1 MIEID
6 SIQYNLQSEFH
17 MLRHFEKAENE
28 ILRNLFL
35 EGYSIQEIQNELSLP
50 GSKFFSHF
58 ANDISELIEKIV
70 PHIIQKSVGI
80 NGNHIIESDIP
91 LEQFPNGIGTK
102 AVVALKDITPEFQSK
117 IFFEKNRNYSLSHFL
132 VDKLPIT
139 NRCTL
144 ILKPVTDGY
153 IFISAFSGES
163 AMPIPKND
171 MPTEIFNAC
180 AAYWSEHV
188 FLKLRL

>member
-1 MIEID
+1 MIDIH

-17 MLRHFEKAENE
+17 MLRHFEKADDE
-28 ILRNLFL
+28 ILKNLLL
-35 EGYSIQEIQNELSLP
+35 EGYSLKDIQNELALP

-58 ANDISELIEKIV
+58 ANDISELIEKIA

-91 LEQFPNGIGTK
+91 IEQFPNGIGTK
-102 AVVALKDITPEFQSK
+102 AVVALKDVTPELRSK
-117 IFFEKNRNYSLSHFL
+117 IYFEKNRNYSLSHLL
-132 VDKLPIT
+132 VDQLPVT

-163 AMPIPKND
+163 AMPIPKDD
-171 MPTEIFNAC
+171 MSTEIFNAC
-180 AAYWSEHV
+180 TAYWNEHV
-188 FLKLRL
+188 FLKLRV